1 MASHPDPD
9 RSAVLCTALT
19 GASSAAILGSHA
31 GALRRVICDG
41 GVGYSVL
48 MTGAD
53 GGARGGTLLGRDA
66 ELALIAARLADREVG
81 AAILVR
87 GPAGIGKT
95 ALIEEAVRRVGP
107 SRRILRTV
115 GNSPETGMAMAG
127 LYQLLQ
133 PLLPLAHQIPEP
145 RQAALRVA
153 FGITV
158 GAPPEPFALAMAA
171 LELLV
176 DAAAEQPL
184 LVVAE
189 DMQWL
194 DPATVGVLRFV
205 SRRLE
210 HDPVVLLA
218 TARDDEPDPLR
229 GAASCVLDLEPLG
242 TDDSRWLLASVAPD
256 LSSAIQARVLRIA
269 EGNPLA
275 LVELPKTPGLT
286 PRAAG
291 DREWLPLT
299 QRLQAAFAARVE
311 RLPSAARTALILLA
325 LHDSESLAELL
336 DALGEEGTP
345 ADLEVLEPAIAAG
358 LVELSDGELRFR
370 HGLMRSAVYHLASP
384 SSRVAGHLALAR
396 AVGPGTDRGI
406 LHRARAATGYD
417 EALAAELEL
426 VADRAVGRGAVSA
439 AVTTLARAAEL
450 TTSAP
455 DKRRYLFRA
464 AVLAY
469 ELGQADVGDA
479 HRAVL
484 ALLADDE
491 HSRLLLQELGEIAD
505 AGAGGGV
512 ARIRALIGLA
522 ERSRRLGDERLT
534 VSFLR
539 SAAYRCWMREPGNAV
554 ARTIVRLVTDTA
566 DWLGAPQRA
575 ILLAYADPI
584 GSYSAVTEIMHA
596 VVTTD
601 LDSVTI
607 WTLGHAASCMGDL
620 ELADMFYTHAV
631 ARLRAEGRLQ
641 VLARAVVMQAWTR
654 LRRGQWS
661 TAMPLAEEGRRL
673 AEESGQ
679 AEWQAAGFAGQAM
692 VAALRGEVAEAA
704 PAADRAERIAVP
716 NRMTNVAAITLLA
729 RATAAAAEGDF
740 SAAWDYLSRLHR
752 KADPGSS
759 PFQAL
764 WSLSHL
770 AYAAVQCDRVDR
782 TRELVQQLTSRLPPG
797 PIVPTLRMNVIYA
810 DALLASDELIEQRI
824 RAALDVDVGS
834 WPFERSRMQLM
845 LGSRLRRRKQTQEA
859 RELLRAA
866 RDGFDSLGARLW
878 AGRAREELRAAGVPS
893 REPAPTVWSSLSAQE
908 LQVAR
913 MVAEGLSNRQ
923 IGERLYLS
931 HRTVASHLYRIFP
944 KLGITS
950 RAQLTVMSLDL
961 PAMPPPQPVG

>member
-1 MASHPDPD
+1 
-9 RSAVLCTALT
+9 
-19 GASSAAILGSHA
+19 
-31 GALRRVICDG
+31 
-41 GVGYSVL
+41 
-48 MTGAD
+48 MTGAN
-53 GGARGGTLLGRDA
+53 GGAHGGLLVGRDA
-66 ELALIAARLADREVG
+66 EQALIAARLADREVG
-81 AAILVR
+81 TAILIR
-87 GPAGIGKT
+87 GPVGIGKT
-95 ALIEEAVRRVGP
+95 ALIDEAVRRAGT

-133 PLLPLAHQIPEP
+133 PLLPLAHLIPEP

-153 FGITV
+153 FGITG
-158 GAPPEPFALAMAA
+158 GAPPEPFALAAA
-171 LELLV
+171 TLDLLA

-189 DMQWL
+189 DLQWL
-194 DPATVGVLRFV
+194 DPATVGVLRFIG
-205 SRRLE
+205 RRLE
-210 HDPVVLLA
+210 HDSVVLLA
-218 TARDDEPDPLR
+218 TTRDDEPDPLH
-229 GAASCVLDLEPLG
+229 GAASRVIDLGPLG
-242 TDDSRWLLASVAPD
+242 AGDSRRLLASVAPD
-256 LSSAIQARVLRIA
+256 LSSATQARVLRFA

-275 LVELPKTPGLT
+275 LVELPKTASLMWRVSGGP
-286 PRAAG
+286 
-291 DREWLPLT
+291 EWLPLT

-311 RLPSAARTALILLA
+311 QLPPATRTALIFLA
-325 LHDSESLAELL
+325 LNDSESLPELL
-336 DALGEEGTP
+336 DALDPAGTP
-345 ADLEVLEPAIAAG
+345 AQLEVLEPAVAAG
-358 LVELSDGELRFR
+358 LVQLSASELRFR
-370 HGLMRSAVYHLASP
+370 HGLMRSAVYNLASP
-384 SSRVAGHLALAR
+384 SSRATGHLSLAR
-396 AVGPGTDRGI
+396 VVGPGTDRGI
-406 LHRARAATGYD
+406 LHRARAATGHD

-439 AVTTLARAAEL
+439 AVTMLARAAEL

-491 HSRLLLQELGEIAD
+491 HTRLLLEELGEMAD

-512 ARIRALIGLA
+512 ARIQALIGLA
-522 ERSRRLGDERLT
+522 ERSRRLGDERLAE
-534 VSFLR
+534 SFLR

-554 ARTIVRLVTDTA
+554 ARTIASLVTDSA
-566 DWLGAPQRA
+566 DSLSDPQRA
-575 ILLAYADPI
+575 ITLAYADPV
-584 GSYSAVTEIMHA
+584 GSCSTVTKIMHA
-596 VVTTD
+596 VATTD
-601 LDSVTI
+601 LDSVTVY
-607 WTLGHAASCMGDL
+607 TLGHAASCIGDF
-620 ELADMFYTHAV
+620 ELADMFLADAA
-631 ARLRAEGRLQ
+631 ARLRGEGRLQ
-641 VLARAVVMQAWTR
+641 VLARTVVMLAWAR

-661 TAMPLAEEGRRL
+661 TAMPLAEEGYRL

-679 AEWQAAGFAGQAM
+679 AEWQASGLAGQAM

-704 PAADRAERIAVP
+704 LAADRAERIAVP
-716 NRMTNVAAITLLA
+716 HHMTNVAAVTLLA

-740 SAAWDYLSRLHR
+740 SVAWDYLTRLHR
-752 KADPGSS
+752 EADPGAS

-782 TRELVQQLTSRLPPG
+782 TRDLIQHLTSRLPPD
-797 PIVPTLRMNVIYA
+797 PIGPTLRMNLIYA
-810 DALLASDELIEQRI
+810 AALLAPDELIEQRI
-824 RAALDVDVGS
+824 RTALDRDVGS

-845 LGSRLRRRKQTQEA
+845 LGSRLRRRKQMQEA

-866 RDGFDSLGARLW
+866 REGFDSLGAGPW
-878 AGRAREELRAAGVPS
+878 AERAREELRHAGVPS
-893 REPAPTVWSSLSAQE
+893 RAPAPTVWSSLSAQE

-913 MVAEGLSNRQ
+913 MAAEGLSNRQ
-923 IGERLYLS
+923 IGERLYMS

-950 RAQLTVMSLDL
+950 RVQLTAMSLDL
-961 PAMPPPQPVG
+961 PAVPP

>member
-1 MASHPDPD
+1 
-9 RSAVLCTALT
+9 VTVALDT
-19 GASSAAILGSHA
+19 QI
-31 GALRRVICDG
+31 V
-41 GVGYSVL
+41 
-48 MTGAD
+48 MTGAN
-53 GGARGGTLLGRDA
+53 GGPRGGLLVGRDA
-66 ELALIAARLADREVG
+66 ELAVLAARLADREAG
-81 AAILVR
+81 TAILVR

-95 ALIEEAVRRVGP
+95 ALIDEAVRRVGP

-115 GNSPETGMAMAG
+115 GNSPETGLAMAG

-133 PLLPLAHQIPEP
+133 PLLPLAHLIPEP

-158 GAPPEPFALAMAA
+158 GTPPEPFALAMAT
-171 LELLV
+171 LDLLAH
-176 DAAAEQPL
+176 AAAARPL

-189 DMQWL
+189 DLQWL
-194 DPATVGVLRFV
+194 DPATVGALRFV
-205 SRRLE
+205 GRRLE

-218 TARDDEPDPLR
+218 TTRDDEPDPLH

-242 TDDSRWLLASVAPD
+242 DGDSRRLLAFVAPD
-256 LSSAIQARVLRIA
+256 LKGATRSRVLRVA

-286 PRAAG
+286 LRSAG
-291 DREWLPLT
+291 DAGWLPLT

-311 RLPSAARTALILLA
+311 RLPAAARTALILLA
-325 LHDSESLAELL
+325 LHDSESLLELL
-336 DALGEEGTP
+336 DALGEAGVP
-345 ADLEVLEPAIAAG
+345 ARLEVLEPAIAAG
-358 LVELSDGELRFR
+358 LVQLSDGELRFR
-370 HGLMRSAVYHLASP
+370 HGLMRSAVYNLASP
-384 SSRVAGHLALAR
+384 GSRAAGYLALAR

-406 LHRARAATGYD
+406 LYRARAATGHD

-426 VADRAVGRGAVSA
+426 VADRAIGRGAVSA

-455 DKRRYLFRA
+455 DKRRCLFRA
-464 AVLAY
+464 AALAY

-491 HSRLLLQELGEIAD
+491 HARLLLEELGEIAD
-505 AGAGGGV
+505 ASAGGGI

-534 VSFLR
+534 GSFLR

-554 ARTIVRLVTDTA
+554 ARTITRLVTEATSSPGDA
-566 DWLGAPQRA
+566 QRA

-584 GSYSAVTEIMHA
+584 GSSSAVTEIMHA
-596 VVTTD
+596 VATTD
-601 LDSVTI
+601 LDSVTV
-607 WTLGHAASCMGDL
+607 WTLGHAASCIGDL
-620 ELADMFYTHAV
+620 ELADMFYADAV
-631 ARLRAEGRLQ
+631 TRLRAEGRLQ

-661 TAMPLAEEGRRL
+661 TAMPLAEEGCRL

-704 PAADRAERIAVP
+704 LAADRAERIAVP
-716 NRMTNVAAITLLA
+716 NQMTNVAAITLLA

-740 SAAWDYLSRLHR
+740 SAAWGYLSRLHR

-782 TRELVQQLTSRLPPG
+782 TRELVRHLTSRLPPE
-797 PIVPTLRMNVIYA
+797 PVVPTLRMNVIYA
-810 DALLASDELIEQRI
+810 DALLAPDELIEQRI
-824 RAALDVDVGS
+824 RAALDRDVGS

-845 LGSRLRRRKQTQEA
+845 LGSRLRRQKQTQEA

-866 RDGFDSLGARLW
+866 RDGFDSLGAGLW
-878 AGRAREELRAAGVPS
+878 AERAREELRAAGVPS
-893 REPAPTVWSSLSAQE
+893 PAPAPTVWSSLSAQE

-950 RAQLTVMSLDL
+950 RAQLTVKSHDL
-961 PAMPPPQPVG
+961 SAVPPSRPFG

>member
-1 MASHPDPD
+1 
-9 RSAVLCTALT
+9 
-19 GASSAAILGSHA
+19 
-31 GALRRVICDG
+31 
-41 GVGYSVL
+41 
-48 MTGAD
+48 MTGAN
-53 GGARGGTLLGRDA
+53 GGARGGLLVGRDA
-66 ELALIAARLADREVG
+66 EQALIAARLADRESG
-81 AAILVR
+81 TAILVR

-95 ALIEEAVRRVGP
+95 ALIDEIVRRAGP

-115 GNSPETGMAMAG
+115 GNSPETGLAMAG

-133 PLLPLAHQIPEP
+133 PLLPLAHLIPEP

-153 FGITV
+153 FGITG
-158 GAPPEPFALAMAA
+158 GAPPEPFALAMAT
-171 LELLV
+171 LDLLA
-176 DAAAEQPL
+176 DAAAERPL

-189 DMQWL
+189 DLQWL
-194 DPATVGVLRFV
+194 DPATVGVLRFIG
-205 SRRLE
+205 RRLE

-218 TARDDEPDPLR
+218 TTRDDEPDPLH
-229 GAASCVLDLEPLG
+229 APSYVLDLEPLG
-242 TDDSRWLLASVAPD
+242 TSDSRRLLASVAPD
-256 LSSAIQARVLRIA
+256 LSRAAQARVLRLA

-286 PRAAG
+286 LRAAG
-291 DREWLPLT
+291 APEWPPLT

-311 RLPSAARTALILLA
+311 RLPAATRTALILLA
-325 LHDSESLAELL
+325 LNDSESLPELL
-336 DALGEEGTP
+336 DALDPAGTP
-345 ADLEVLEPAIAAG
+345 AQLEVLEPAVAAG
-358 LVELSDGELRFR
+358 LVQLSDGELRFR

-384 SSRVAGHLALAR
+384 SSRAAGHLALAR

-406 LHRARAATGYD
+406 LHRARAATGHD
-417 EALAAELEL
+417 EALAGELEL

-439 AVTTLARAAEL
+439 AATTLARAAEL

-491 HSRLLLQELGEIAD
+491 HTRLLLEELGEMAD
-505 AGAGGGV
+505 AGAVGGV
-512 ARIRALIGLA
+512 ARIQALIGLA
-522 ERSRRLGDERLT
+522 ERSRRLGDERLAE
-534 VSFLR
+534 SFLR

-554 ARTIVRLVTDTA
+554 ARTIATLVTDSA
-566 DWLGAPQRA
+566 DSLSDAQRA
-575 ILLAYADPI
+575 IMLAYADPV
-584 GSYSAVTEIMHA
+584 GSSSTVTKIMHA

-601 LDSVTI
+601 LDSVTVY
-607 WTLGHAASCMGDL
+607 TLGHAASCIGDF
-620 ELADMFYTHAV
+620 ELADMFYADAA

-641 VLARAVVMQAWTR
+641 VLARAVVMLAWAH

-661 TAMPLAEEGRRL
+661 TAMPLAEEGCRL

-679 AEWQAAGFAGQAM
+679 AEWQAAGFAGRAM

-704 PAADRAERIAVP
+704 LAAGRAERIAVP
-716 NRMTNVAAITLLA
+716 NRMTNVAAVTLLA
-729 RATAAAAEGDF
+729 RATAAAAQGDF
-740 SAAWDYLSRLHR
+740 PVAWDYLSRLHR
-752 KADPGSS
+752 EADPGSS

-770 AYAAVQCDRVDR
+770 AYAAVQCGRVDR
-782 TRELVQQLTSRLPPG
+782 TRELVQHLTSWLQPEPA
-797 PIVPTLRMNVIYA
+797 VPTLRMNLIFA
-810 DALLASDELIEQRI
+810 DALLAPDELIEQRI
-824 RAALDVDVGS
+824 RGALDRDVGS

-845 LGSRLRRRKQTQEA
+845 LGSRLRRRKQMLEA

-866 RDGFDSLGARLW
+866 REGFDSLGAAVW
-878 AGRAREELRAAGVPS
+878 AERAREELRAAGVPS
-893 REPAPTVWSSLSAQE
+893 RAPTPTAWSALSAQE

-913 MVAEGLSNRQ
+913 MAAEGLSNRQ

-931 HRTVASHLYRIFP
+931 HRTVASHLYHIFP

-950 RAQLTVMSLDL
+950 RAQLTAMSLDL
-961 PAMPPPQPVG
+961 HAVPPLRPAG

>member
-1 MASHPDPD
+1 
-9 RSAVLCTALT
+9 
-19 GASSAAILGSHA
+19 
-31 GALRRVICDG
+31 
-41 GVGYSVL
+41 
-48 MTGAD
+48 MTGANRR
-53 GGARGGTLLGRDA
+53 ARGGQLVGRDA
-66 ELALIAARLADREVG
+66 EQALIAARLADREAG
-81 AAILVR
+81 TAILVR

-95 ALIEEAVRRVGP
+95 ALIDEAVRRAGP

-115 GNSPETGMAMAG
+115 GSSPETGMAMAG

-133 PLLPLAHQIPEP
+133 PLLTFAHLIPEP

-153 FGITV
+153 FGITD
-158 GAPPEPFALAMAA
+158 GAPPEPFALAAA
-171 LELLV
+171 TLDLLA

-189 DMQWL
+189 DLQWL
-194 DPATVGVLRFV
+194 DPATVGVLRFLG
-205 SRRLE
+205 RRLE

-218 TARDDEPDPLR
+218 TTRDDEPDPLH
-229 GAASCVLDLEPLG
+229 GAASRVLDLEPLG
-242 TDDSRWLLASVAPD
+242 AGDSRRLLASVAPD
-256 LSSAIQARVLRIA
+256 LSGATQARVLRVA

-275 LVELPKTPGLT
+275 LVELPKTSSLT
-286 PRAAG
+286 LRGSGGP
-291 DREWLPLT
+291 EWLPLT

-325 LHDSESLAELL
+325 LHDSQSLPELL
-336 DALGEEGTP
+336 DALGTAETP
-345 ADLEVLEPAIAAG
+345 AHLEVLEPAITAG
-358 LVELSDGELRFR
+358 LVQLSDGELRFR

-384 SSRVAGHLALAR
+384 SSRAAGHLALAR

-406 LHRARAATGYD
+406 LHRAQAATGHD

-426 VADRAVGRGAVSA
+426 VADRAVGRGTVSA

-469 ELGQADVGDA
+469 ELGQADAGDA

-491 HSRLLLQELGEIAD
+491 HTRLLLEELGEMAD
-505 AGAGGGV
+505 VGAVGGV
-512 ARIRALIGLA
+512 ARIQALIGLA
-522 ERSRRLGDERLT
+522 ERSRRLGDERLAE
-534 VSFLR
+534 SFLR

-554 ARTIVRLVTDTA
+554 ARAIARLVTDWA
-566 DWLGAPQRA
+566 DSLSDPQRA
-575 ILLAYADPI
+575 IMLAYADPVD
-584 GSYSAVTEIMHA
+584 SSLTVTKIMHA

-601 LDSVTI
+601 LDSVTVY
-607 WTLGHAASCMGDL
+607 TLGHAASCIGDF
-620 ELADMFYTHAV
+620 ELADMFLADAA
-631 ARLRAEGRLQ
+631 ARLRVEGRLQ
-641 VLARAVVMQAWTR
+641 VLARAVVMQAWAR

-661 TAMPLAEEGRRL
+661 TAMPLAEEGGRL
-673 AEESGQ
+673 AEETGQ
-679 AEWQAAGFAGQAM
+679 AEWLAAGFAGQAM

-704 PAADRAERIAVP
+704 SAADRAERIAVP
-716 NRMTNVAAITLLA
+716 NRMANVAAVTLLA
-729 RATAAAAEGDF
+729 RATSAAAEGDF
-740 SAAWDYLSRLHR
+740 SVAWDYLSRLHR
-752 KADPGSS
+752 EADPGSS

-782 TRELVQQLTSRLPPG
+782 TRELTQHLTSQLPPEL
-797 PIVPTLRMNVIYA
+797 IVPTLHMNVIYA
-810 DALLASDELIEQRI
+810 DALLAPDEFIEQRI
-824 RAALDVDVGS
+824 RDALDRDVGS

-845 LGSRLRRRKQTQEA
+845 LGSRLRRHKQMQEA

-866 RDGFDSLGARLW
+866 REGFDSLGAGSW
-878 AGRAREELRAAGVPS
+878 AERAREELRAAGVPS
-893 REPAPTVWSSLSAQE
+893 RAPTPTVWSSLSAQE

-913 MVAEGLSNRQ
+913 MAAEGLSNRQ

-931 HRTVASHLYRIFP
+931 HRTVASHLYHVFP

-950 RAQLTVMSLDL
+950 RAQLTAMSLDL
-961 PAMPPPQPVG
+961 PAVPPSQPAG

>member
-1 MASHPDPD
+1 M
-9 RSAVLCTALT
+9 V
-19 GASSAAILGSHA
+19 
-31 GALRRVICDG
+31 
-41 GVGYSVL
+41 
-48 MTGAD
+48 MTGAN
-53 GGARGGTLLGRDA
+53 GGACGGMLVGRDA
-66 ELALIAARLADREVG
+66 ELALIGARLADREAG
-81 AAILVR
+81 TAILVR

-95 ALIEEAVRRVGP
+95 ALIDEAVRRVGP
-107 SRRILRTV
+107 CRRILRTV
-115 GNSPETGMAMAG
+115 GNSPETGLAMAG

-133 PLLPLAHQIPEP
+133 PLLPLAHLIPEP

-153 FGITV
+153 FGITA

-189 DMQWL
+189 DVQWL

-229 GAASCVLDLEPLG
+229 GAASCALDLEPLG
-242 TDDSRWLLASVAPD
+242 TSDSRWLLASVAPD
-256 LSSAIQARVLRIA
+256 LSSATQARVLRVA

-286 PRAAG
+286 WRAAG
-291 DREWLPLT
+291 GPEWLPLT

-311 RLPSAARTALILLA
+311 RLPSAARTGLILLA

-345 ADLEVLEPAIAAG
+345 ADLEVLEPAIDAG
-358 LVELSDGELRFR
+358 LVQLSDGELRFH

-406 LHRARAATGYD
+406 LHRARAATGHD

-426 VADRAVGRGAVSA
+426 AADRAVGRGAVSV

-455 DKRRYLFRA
+455 DKRRHLFRA

-469 ELGQADVGDA
+469 ELGQADVGHA

-491 HSRLLLQELGEIAD
+491 HSRLLLEELGEIAD

-534 VSFLR
+534 GSFLR

-554 ARTIVRLVTDTA
+554 ARAITRLVTDAA
-566 DWLGAPQRA
+566 DSLGDPQRA

-584 GSYSAVTEIMHA
+584 GSSSAVTEIMHA

-601 LDSVTI
+601 LDSVTV
-607 WTLGHAASCMGDL
+607 WTLGHAASCIGDL
-620 ELADMFYTHAV
+620 ELADMFYADAV

-661 TAMPLAEEGRRL
+661 TAMPLAEEGCRL
-673 AEESGQ
+673 AEETGQ

-716 NRMTNVAAITLLA
+716 NRMTNVAAVTLLA

-740 SAAWDYLSRLHR
+740 SVAWDYLSRLHR

-782 TRELVQQLTSRLPPG
+782 TRELVQHLTSRLPPE
-797 PIVPTLRMNVIYA
+797 PVAPTLRMNVIYA
-810 DALLASDELIEQRI
+810 SALLAPDELIERRI
-824 RAALDVDVGS
+824 RSALDRDVGS

-866 RDGFDSLGARLW
+866 RDGFDSLGAGLW
-878 AGRAREELRAAGVPS
+878 AERAREELRAAGVPS
-893 REPAPTVWSSLSAQE
+893 REPAPTVWSALSAQE

-913 MVAEGLSNRQ
+913 MAAEGLSNRQ

-931 HRTVASHLYRIFP
+931 HRTVASHLYHIFP

-950 RAQLTVMSLDL
+950 RAQLTAMSLDL
-961 PAMPPPQPVG
+961 PAVPPPQPVG